1 MRLDLLLIELI
12 FIPAKILGMILVPLL
27 ILYLIVPKM
36 IRRTLN
42 KIVATAVIVTTVIL
56 RSLTMLASLL
66 STPETTKKWWKSK
79 TLIFNGLT
87 IVGVGISWLLS
98 YLTPYPLL
106 VVSLVIVQAVIN
118 LILRFTT
125 KKAIK

>member
-1 MRLDLLLIELI
+1 M
-12 FIPAKILGMILVPLL
+12 
-27 ILYLIVPKM
+27 
-36 IRRTLN
+36 
-42 KIVATAVIVTTVIL
+42 
-56 RSLTMLASLL
+56 LTNLFNMGSV
-66 STPETTKKWWKSK
+66 SIKPWWKSK

-125 KKAIK
+125 KTKLG